1 MNEQE
6 RKQVERAAKAGF
18 TLMEV
23 MIAVM
28 IVGVMS
34 ALAVTGVM
42 RYLESSRKTATQQ
55 QLVTISTALKMYQSE
70 HKNKLPESLDE
81 LTKTENDD
89 DEPLIESG
97 NLNDAWGNEI
107 RMIKKGRRFQLR
119 SNGPDGEPDTD
130 DDIFDKELK

>member
-6 RKQVERAAKAGF
+6 RKQVERVAKAGF

-55 QLVTISTALKMYQSE
+55 QLVTISTALKMYQSG

-89 DEPLIESG
+89 EEPLIESG

>member
-6 RKQVERAAKAGF
+6 RKQVERVAKAGF

-70 HKNKLPESLDE
+70 H
-81 LTKTENDD
+81 
-89 DEPLIESG
+89 
-97 NLNDAWGNEI
+97 
-107 RMIKKGRRFQLR
+107 
-119 SNGPDGEPDTD
+119 
-130 DDIFDKELK
+130 

>member
-1 MNEQE
+1 M
-6 RKQVERAAKAGF
+6 
-18 TLMEV
+18 
-23 MIAVM
+23 
-28 IVGVMS
+28 
-34 ALAVTGVM
+34 
-42 RYLESSRKTATQQ
+42 
-55 QLVTISTALKMYQSE
+55 
-70 HKNKLPESLDE
+70 DE

-89 DEPLIESG
+89 EEPLIESG

>member
-1 MNEQE
+1 MNEQK
-6 RKQVERAAKAGF
+6 RKQIERAAKAGF

-70 HKNKLPESLDE
+70 HNNKLPDSLKV
-81 LTKTENDD
+81 LTETEKED

-107 RMIKKGRRFQLR
+107 RFIKKGRRFQLR
-119 SNGPDGEPDTD
+119 SDGPDGEPNTD